1 MIHTVTTI
9 PQMLIS
15 TYGNQTE
22 VAKRL
27 KCNRNT
33 VRKYVDDKTGRFHS
47 VVNGVLMVS
56 TTGRKRL

>member
-33 VRKYVDDKTGRFHS
+33 VRKYVDDKTRRFHS

-56 TTGRKRL
+56 TTGSKRL